1 MDTKTLISLISL
13 AFAIFSGVLVIR
25 RNNKADDATEASK
38 MTTVI
43 VKLENMMNV
52 LNEVRA
58 EINSLKEDIREY
70 REKQIIMDQ
79 SLKQAWHQIDE
90 LKEAKAKVEA
100 LINDMMVKIGYVKGG
115 GNHEDS

>member
-1 MDTKTLISLISL
+1 MIDLKTLISLVSL
-13 AFAIFSGVLVIR
+13 AFALFSGILVIR
-25 RNNKADDATEASK
+25 RNNKTDDVAEANK

-52 LNEVRA
+52 LNEVRS

-90 LKEAKAKVEA
+90 LKVVVSKLDS
-100 LINDMMVKIGYVKGG
+100 LINDLLVKLGSVKGG
-115 GNHEDS
+115 GSNEN